1 MIKNKIHKKKYRPC
15 VGIVLIQNG
24 KIFSGQRL
32 DYKSDAWQMPQRY
45 KYKYKTSRIFELE
58 MDD

>member
-32 DYKSDAWQMPQRY
+32 DYKSDAWQMPQGGIAVSY
-45 KYKYKTSRIFELE
+45 THLTLPTTPVV
-58 MDD
+58 